1 MRGFF
6 LLTGIRLYIA
16 VMNPSEKAGWR
27 KSVVS
32 LIGANMISIV
42 LALKEGWNL
51 QDLMIIYWAQSVI
64 IGIFSA
70 KRMLALSNFTTVGMW
85 QNGKPVPMTPKTKRS
100 MAGFFAMHYGG
111 FHFVYLVFILSNER
125 NAFDGN
131 LFFLTLCVLVFLVN
145 HYISFTEYREQDAIR
160 TPNIG
165 NIMFFPYLRIV
176 PMHLTII
183 LGGAFTGA
191 GTGMLLFFLILKT
204 LADVLMHRIEH
215 SAALR

>member
-1 MRGFF
+1 
-6 LLTGIRLYIA
+6 
-16 VMNPSEKAGWR
+16 MNPLEKTAWHR
-27 KSVVS
+27 SVAS
-32 LIGANMISIV
+32 LIGANLISIF

-70 KRMLALSNFTTVGMW
+70 MRMLALENFTTVGMF

-145 HYISFTEYREQDAIR
+145 HYFSFTEYREQDAIR

-183 LGGAFTGA
+183 LGGAFSGA

-204 LADVLMHRIEH
+204 LADVVMHRIEH
-215 SAALR
+215 SRALR

>member
-1 MRGFF
+1 MV
-6 LLTGIRLYIA
+6 ISLYIA
-16 VMNPSEKAGWR
+16 VMNPTERTAWR
-27 KSVVS
+27 KSVAS
-32 LIGANMISIV
+32 LIGANVISIV
-42 LALKEGWNL
+42 FALKEGWHL
-51 QDLMIIYWAQSVI
+51 HDLMIIYWAQSVI

-70 KRMLALSNFTTVGMW
+70 KRMLALKNFTTVGMW
-85 QNGKPVPMTPKTKRS
+85 QNGKPVPMTPKTKKS
-100 MAGFFAMHYGG
+100 VAKFFAMHYGA
-111 FHFVYLVFILSNER
+111 FHFIYLVFILSNER

-131 LFFLTLCVLVFLVN
+131 LFYLTLCVLVFLVN
-145 HYISFTEYREQDAIR
+145 HYFSFTEYREQDAIR

-183 LGGAFTGA
+183 LGGAFRSA

-215 SAALR
+215 SSALK